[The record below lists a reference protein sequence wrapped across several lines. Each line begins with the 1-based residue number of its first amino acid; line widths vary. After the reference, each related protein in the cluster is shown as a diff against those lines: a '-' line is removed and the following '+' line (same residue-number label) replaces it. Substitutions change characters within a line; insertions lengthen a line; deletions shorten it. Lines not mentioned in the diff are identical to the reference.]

1 MGRGRLP
8 IFGLGNRLRRG
19 ALQRPATVIC
29 ANALSALRSWE
40 ETAARQRLRAHLD
53 TISEAETPRMEA
65 NLKVTFVRAASS
77 SVGDGDDIVHPQVLR
92 LRPNDIQQLYVPART
107 AGCFARR

>member
-40 ETAARQRLRAHLD
+40 ATAARQRLRAHLD
-53 TISEAETPRMEA
+53 TISEAESPRMEA
-65 NLKVTFVRAASS
+65 NLKVTFVRADSS
-77 SVGDGDDIVHPQVLR
+77 FVKDGDGIAHPQVLR
-92 LRPNDIQQLYVPART
+92 LRQDDIQQLYVPART